1 MLDKNE
7 IPSIKINDEVIYA
20 NENMKMRTWRQYL
33 KATTEKDSDSIAD
46 LILNA
51 IDIIVIVF
59 NNPKVTK
66 ETIDENL
73 SVDEVIPLFKKCN
86 EFMQKLTFSKLSEP
100 KNESKDEAK

>member
-7 IPSIKINDEVIYA
+7 IPSIIIGNETIYA

-33 KATTEKDSDSIAD
+33 KKTTENDSDSIAD

-51 IDIIVIVF
+51 IDIIIIVF

-66 ETIDENL
+66 EAIDENL
-73 SVDEVIPLFKKCN
+73 SVDEVIPLFKKVN
-86 EFMQKLTFSKLSEP
+86 EFMQKLTFSKLSEQ
-100 KNESKDEAK
+100 KNEGKD

>member
-1 MLDKNE
+1 MLNKNE
-7 IPSIKINDEVIYA
+7 IPSITIDNEIIYA
-20 NENMKMRTWRQYL
+20 DENMRMKTWREYL

-51 IDIIVIVF
+51 IDIIIIVF

-66 ETIDENL
+66 EAIDENL
-73 SVDEVIPLFKKCN
+73 SVDEVIPLFKKVN

-100 KNESKDEAK
+100 KNESKD

>member
-20 NENMKMRTWRQYL
+20 NENMKMLTWRKYL
-33 KATTEKDSDSIAD
+33 KKTTESDSDSIAD

-59 NNPKVTK
+59 NNPKVTADS
-66 ETIDENL
+66 IDENL
-73 SVDEVIPLFKKCN
+73 AVDEVIPLFKKCN
-86 EFMQKLTFSKLSEP
+86 EFMQKLTFSKLA
-100 KNESKDEAK
+100 ESKNDEKD

>member
-1 MLDKNE
+1 MLNKNE
-7 IPSIKINDEVIYA
+7 IPSIAINGEVIYA
-20 NENMKMRTWRQYL
+20 DTNMRMKTWREYL

-73 SVDEVIPLFKKCN
+73 SVDEVIPLFKKTN
-86 EFMQKLTFSKLSEP
+86 EFMQKLTFSKLADNP
-100 KNESKDEAK
+100 KNEEKD

>member
-1 MLDKNE
+1 MLEKNE
-7 IPSIKINDEVIYA
+7 IPSIKIDNEVIYA
-20 NENMKMRTWRQYL
+20 NENIKMKVWRQYL
-33 KATTEKDSDSIAD
+33 KATTENNSDSIAD

-73 SVDEVIPLFKKCN
+73 AVDEVIPLFKKCN
-86 EFMQKLTFSKLSEP
+86 EFVQKLTFSKLSES
-100 KNESKDEAK
+100 KNDEKD